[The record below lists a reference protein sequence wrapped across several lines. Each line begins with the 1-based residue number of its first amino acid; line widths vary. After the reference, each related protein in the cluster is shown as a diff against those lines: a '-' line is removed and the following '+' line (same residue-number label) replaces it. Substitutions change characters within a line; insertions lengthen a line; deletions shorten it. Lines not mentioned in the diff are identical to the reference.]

1 MDMQLD
7 VYDSYMGFCPY
18 DSTLNCIC
26 IAKKMDRGVTR
37 ICVIIVYMSFSR
49 SSRFPLSDKE
59 KILQNINDLHIKK
72 DATFTY
78 NERLD
83 ILNHIANDLLSLKNV
98 KKILGIFKQYTTI
111 LNSVISK
118 INNSGILETKI
129 DPHVIQSII
138 NHTNIDTEIHNAAR
152 KLSKESNQRS
162 TRSHSH
168 TNNSKTPNTY
178 DISKM
183 IAVVLYAQRNK
194 NTPIDV
200 YERKLRGLSTIRED
214 KQYGGEPMTLV
225 IIALI
230 VIAGVALGLLRG
242 YMKNR
247 RPQRLVYGGKN
258 TIKMPKKYYRNRRTV
273 RVK

>member
-1 MDMQLD
+1 
-7 VYDSYMGFCPY
+7 
-18 DSTLNCIC
+18 
-26 IAKKMDRGVTR
+26 
-37 ICVIIVYMSFSR
+37 MSFSR